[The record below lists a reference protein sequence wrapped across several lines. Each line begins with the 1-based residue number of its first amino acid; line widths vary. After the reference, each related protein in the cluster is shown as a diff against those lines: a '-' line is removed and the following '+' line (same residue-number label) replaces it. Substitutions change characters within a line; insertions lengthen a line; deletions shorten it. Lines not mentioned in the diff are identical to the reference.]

1 MWFNSRSPGA
11 GRGWAFPF
19 SRQYMWIVSFYTAA
33 NKQIALFSSYFKYFP
48 CVYVTERKLHLC
60 VSKSNVK
67 VYMTDIFYLPDRI

>member
-1 MWFNSRSPGA
+1 
-11 GRGWAFPF
+11 
-19 SRQYMWIVSFYTAA
+19 MWIVSFYTAA

-67 VYMTDIFYLPDRI
+67 VYMLKCKNKNIIKKS